1 MLLSNLF
8 SQLQIEHLLDMT
20 AGIKFKENYSSN
32 PFSKM
37 ARLYLGNNSYKVI
50 KNLKFSNK
58 PGEIYSYKSA
68 TTAIL
73 GMVIER
79 ATGKSY
85 ARYLSE
91 KVWQPLGMEKS
102 ALIGLDSDKH
112 HVAKSYGGLTT
123 NVRDLAKIGKLFLDN
138 GSYNGTQIVDS
149 SFVQRCLSTNN
160 AGIKSKGRYS
170 YSWYWGFTDDE
181 YNNGQKY
188 FESKDSLVDYYRL
201 NPVKGELDVW
211 KNDNGYYVVI
221 HNGGYWG
228 FGLYGQVLYIN
239 PEKNMIAVFLG
250 ADRLEDFQI
259 LFDKISVNLD

>member
-1 MLLSNLF
+1 MKNALLF
-8 SQLQIEHLLDMT
+8 RFQLIIP
-20 AGIKFKENYSSN
+20 A
-32 PFSKM
+32 
-37 ARLYLGNNSYKVI
+37 
-50 KNLKFSNK
+50 FSNK

-85 ARYLSE
+85 AQYLSD
-91 KVWQPLGMEKS
+91 KVWQPLGMDKS

-138 GSYNGTQIVDS
+138 GSYNGIQIVDS
-149 SFVQRCLSTNN
+149 AFVQRCLGTNN

-181 YNNGQKY
+181 YNYGRKY
-188 FESKDSLVDYYRL
+188 FESKDSLVEYYRL

-259 LFDKISVNLD
+259 LFDKISVKL